1 MIPAVRPSRRCAA
14 ELAAPQDQRFIEQA
28 TGLEIADERCD
39 RPVGVLAR
47 AMSILDVG
55 VVVPRLAVA
64 VEDLDHADA
73 PFDQPPS
80 GQAGLGEVPL
90 AVRLA
95 DTDRFAADV
104 KGVLGVRLHPIGDL
118 ERLDAGIELVIAR
131 PRPCGASS
139 VR

>member
-1 MIPAVRPSRRCAA
+1 MSAAIGRSVSR
-14 ELAAPQDQRFIEQA
+14 
-28 TGLEIADERCD
+28 
-39 RPVGVLAR
+39 AR

-118 ERLDAGIELVIAR
+118 ERLDAGIER
-131 PRPCGASS
+131 SS
-139 VR
+139 PGRRSLWSEFSSLRRSTRWRGTTLLFRMCSMTFFGSRSRMWQPW